1 MRNGEHG
8 TRRGTAGYAY
18 LLLLLTLAL
27 LAVAASGSVVLG
39 HALER
44 RAAERALLETG
55 DEFRRALQSWRRFG
69 AAGPATLED
78 LLRDPRAL
86 GVRRHLRRLPHDP
99 LTGTPQ
105 WGLVLDGQRRIVA
118 VYSLAPGRP
127 LQRAGF
133 DALAQPGFED
143 AESYA
148 QWRFGLVPVRVPVPS
163 APPAPGAP
171 ATSPTQ
177 PTPAAPAPPPTRP
190 AGLPA
195 S

>member
-1 MRNGEHG
+1 MRSGERG
-8 TRRGTAGYAY
+8 RRQRTAGYAY

-44 RAAERALLETG
+44 RAAERALLEVG

-69 AAGPATLED
+69 AAGPATLEE
-78 LLRDPRAL
+78 LLRDPRAP

-99 LTGTPQ
+99 MTGTPQ

-118 VYSLAPGRP
+118 VYSLAAGRP
-127 LQRAGF
+127 LQRTGF

-148 QWRFGLVPVRVPVPS
+148 QWRFGLAPVRVPAPS
-163 APPAPGAP
+163 TPPTP
-171 ATSPTQ
+171 S
-177 PTPAAPAPPPTRP
+177 TPAAPAPPPARP